1 MTAAG
6 SITPT
11 TALLAS
17 WCRSLRAAGKSP
29 RTIESYSAAVVGF
42 TTGAPTTPARVV
54 PDRQRRADVE
64 EYIGWLIDEKSRGTA
79 GVRYRSLRQWWRW
92 LAAEDEA
99 DDVMAGMSHPKLEEV
114 PPPIITDDQ
123 LRALL
128 DTTKGRSLIDRRDR
142 AMFRI
147 LIDTGL
153 RRGELVG
160 LTVGDV
166 DLDHSALVVRRSKTG
181 KGRIVPIGTKAVEAL
196 DRYLRVR
203 GTHRHAARPE
213 LWLGL
218 FGPITGEGIRQM
230 LVTRCRQAG
239 IPRLHPHQFRHT
251 AAHRWLLAGG
261 QEQDLARIA
270 GWAPGSAMLARYG
283 ASAAEHRAREAHKRL
298 APGDSRSAGAA
309 GSLRPREAREIRL
322 LPFV

>member
-1 MTAAG
+1 MTDVKDR
-6 SITPT
+6 
-11 TALLAS
+11 TATVAFLAS
-17 WCRSLRAAGKSP
+17 WTRSLRAAGKSP
-29 RTIESYSAAVVGF
+29 RTLESYAFAVVQF
-42 TTGAPTTPARVV
+42 TNWCEDNERPLVPAL
-54 PDRQRRADVE
+54 QRRADVE
-64 EYIGWLIDEKSRGTA
+64 DYVGWLISEKSRGTA

-128 DTTKGRSLIDRRDR
+128 DTTKGRGLLDRRDR
-142 AMFRI
+142 AIFRI

-153 RRGELVG
+153 RRGELVA
-160 LTVGDV
+160 LHVGDV
-166 DLDHSALVVRRSKTG
+166 DLDRSALVVRRAKTG
-181 KGRIVPIGTKAVEAL
+181 KGRIVPIGNKAVEAL

-203 GTHRHAARPE
+203 GSHRDAARPE
-213 LWLGL
+213 LWLGQH
-218 FGPITGEGIRQM
+218 GPITGEGIRQM
-230 LVTRCRQAG
+230 LVTRCRRAG
-239 IPRLHPHQFRHT
+239 IPHVYPHQFRHT
-251 AAHRWLLAGG
+251 SAHRWLLAGG

-298 APGDSRSAGAA
+298 APGDS
-309 GSLRPREAREIRL
+309 L
-322 LPFV
+322 